1 MPQKTITEIFN
12 LKGKTA
18 IVTGGAMGIGLG
30 IVRRLAEAGAH
41 VVIVDLDEKAGN
53 AAMEE
58 LKKRLVTSRSEDEV
72 QKFSFYGTK
81 AK

>member
-1 MPQKTITEIFN
+1 MSNYTIEAFDTNEKKIDSIVVKN
-12 LKGKTA
+12 AVYGGK
-18 IVTGGAMGIGLG
+18 
-30 IVRRLAEAGAH
+30 
-41 VVIVDLDEKAGN
+41 KYN